1 MHTVAA
7 ALVRRSFDLPAD
19 IPVPK
24 FHLFERVRYEDE
36 VHTITGIEYVDAAT
50 ALRRK
55 LEYDYYD
62 EEPLAWQPGWEY
74 IMSLVH
80 GAPLETIPDQIHTAL
95 TIVAAEDDLERVEGE
110 S

>member
-1 MHTVAA
+1 MNNVAA
-7 ALVRRSFDLPAD
+7 ALTRRSIVLPAD
-19 IPVPK
+19 IPAPK
-24 FHLFERVRYEDE
+24 FQLFQRVRFEERVL
-36 VHTITGIEYVDAAT
+36 TITGMEYLDAAT

-62 EEPLAWQPGWEY
+62 DEPEGWESGWEY

-80 GAPLETIPDQIHTAL
+80 GAPLEVIPETIQDVL
-95 TIVAAEDDLERVEGE
+95 TIVATEDELELVEVE